1 MTNSK
6 NIALYQLGL
15 GSLKTYLLAA
25 AFVIGNIALPQL
37 CHLIPQGGLILLPIY
52 FFTLI
57 AAYKYGFTVGLL
69 TAVLSPLVNNLL
81 FGMPASGMLPI
92 ILVKSTFLAL
102 AAAYIAKKTQ
112 KVSLL
117 TVTMAVVAYQAVGM
131 LVEWA
136 MTGSLQ
142 AALQDIGCPSGH
154 LAGLSRHLPAD
165 CRRLADSPLCLE
177 RLIHFRHYITRNSQN
192 GCSVL

>member
-37 CHLIPQGGLILLPIY
+37 CHLVPQGGLILLPIY

-57 AAYKYGFTVGLL
+57 AAYKYGFTMGLL

-92 ILVKSTFLAL
+92 ILVKSTLLAL

-117 TVTMAVVAYQAVGM
+117 TVTLAVVAYQAVGM

-142 AALQDIGCPSGH
+142 AALQDIWLGYPGIF
-154 LAGLSRHLPAD
+154 LQIVGGW
-165 CRRLADSPLCLE
+165 
-177 RLIHFRHYITRNSQN
+177 LILRY
-192 GCSVL
+192 VLKS

>member
-37 CHLIPQGGLILLPIY
+37 CHLVPQGGLILLPIY

-81 FGMPASGMLPI
+81 FGMPASGMLPG
-92 ILVKSTFLAL
+92 LSGRRH
-102 AAAYIAKKTQ
+102 
-112 KVSLL
+112 
-117 TVTMAVVAYQAVGM
+117 VGGM
-131 LVEWA
+131 GDDGLFA
-136 MTGSLQ
+136 
-142 AALQDIGCPSGH
+142 GCPSGH

-165 CRRLADSPLCLE
+165 CRRQADSPLCLE
-177 RLIHFRHYITRNSQN
+177 RLIHFRHYIMRNSQN